1 MTGIGDA
8 QTLAGRCLTESLPVT
23 DQEIFNAQQRIAAL
37 ERKVAELYGRIGQ
50 AERAA

>member
-1 MTGIGDA
+1 
-8 QTLAGRCLTESLPVT
+8 VT